1 MQKDSPFYW
10 LFHYHITKM
19 KESGTLSEILN
30 KYATKGQICPDE
42 SGEALGMNQCSFAF
56 IIIASGGALGMIMLG

>member
-1 MQKDSPFYW
+1 
-10 LFHYHITKM
+10 M

-30 KYATKGQICPDE
+30 KYSTKGQICPDK

-56 IIIASGGALGMIMLG
+56 IIITSGGALGMIMLG